1 MAMTQPSADFTKQLP
16 TSVRKQLLVARIA
29 VERVE
34 FVQAA
39 VQFRERAQ
47 PGRLIKAA
55 LSGSVLG
62 ALNPASSVLGLFR
75 FTRSHPYVGSIMGSV
90 VSMLLRRRLSRLLL
104 GRLLKLGLAGGAIYG
119 ITQFLRKDRVG

>member
-39 VQFRERAQ
+39 EQFRERAQ
-47 PGRLIKAA
+47 P
-55 LSGSVLG
+55 
-62 ALNPASSVLGLFR
+62 
-75 FTRSHPYVGSIMGSV
+75 VG
-90 VSMLLRRRLSRLLL
+90 
-104 GRLLKLGLAGGAIYG
+104 
-119 ITQFLRKDRVG
+119 